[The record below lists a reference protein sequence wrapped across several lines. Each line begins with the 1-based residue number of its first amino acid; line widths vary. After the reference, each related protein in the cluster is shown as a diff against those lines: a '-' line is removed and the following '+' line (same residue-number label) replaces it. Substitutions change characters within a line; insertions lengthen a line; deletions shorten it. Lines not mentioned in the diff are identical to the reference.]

1 LVLTA
6 VGAAIRLA
14 TLTSQSYWFD
24 EATTAHEMQLS
35 FGAMWHALRVNEST
49 PPLYYVLAWVWA
61 RIFGTGEAALR
72 SLSALAG
79 IGLIPVTYFSG
90 RELVS
95 RWAGYVAAALVAAS
109 PFMVWYSQEARAYM
123 LFTLLCGLSLLFFAR
138 ARREPSTSNVVWW
151 VISSSLAMLTHFFA
165 GFLIAPEGLWLLAKL
180 RTRAIA
186 YATAALVAVQA
197 AMVPF
202 ALGDLSHPLLGWIKQ
217 FPLHVRIE
225 QVPVAFALNTLYQSS
240 IVTKGLLAG
249 AAFALIVLALVL
261 GGDRHHRLGALAA
274 ASVAGFALLAPL
286 VLAAAGRDY
295 YIARNLI
302 PAWIP
307 LAVLLGAACMAR
319 RTLPAGIPLAVIC
332 LGGFIYAGLY
342 IDQHPQYQRPDWRGA
357 AAALGRA
364 DIERAIVAYQGEVA
378 AQPMT
383 LYLPGTQWAPPP
395 EAPVSIGEV
404 DVVGNS
410 FESQANPLPPGIRLI
425 GSRAVNGILV
435 DRFAVAP
442 AWYLTPAQIAVR
454 ASALLGP
461 APPGPAVVLQPE
473 ERS

>member
-1 LVLTA
+1 VLALTA
-6 VGAAIRLA
+6 VGGAIRLA

-79 IGLIPVTYFSG
+79 IGLIPVTYLSG

-95 RWAGYVAAALVAAS
+95 RRTGYVAAGLVAAS

-138 ARREPSTSNVVWW
+138 ARREPSTSNIVWW
-151 VISSSLAMLTHFFA
+151 VVCSSLAMLTHFFA
-165 GFLIAPEGLWLLAKL
+165 GFLIAPEGLWLLAKF
-180 RTRAIA
+180 RTRAMA
-186 YATAALVAVQA
+186 YATATLVAVQA

-225 QVPVAFALNTLYQSS
+225 QVPVAFALNTLYESS
-240 IVTKGLLAG
+240 VVTEGLLA
-249 AAFALIVLALVL
+249 AAIFALVVLALVL
-261 GGDRHHRLGALAA
+261 GGNSQHRLGALVA

-295 YIARNLI
+295 FIARNLI

-307 LAVLLGAACMAR
+307 LAVLVGAACTAT
-319 RTLPAGIPLAVIC
+319 RTLPAGIPLALVC
-332 LGGFIYAGLY
+332 LGGFIYAGIY

-357 AAALGRA
+357 AAALGHA
-364 DIERAIVAYQGEVA
+364 DTQRAIVAYEGEVA

-383 LYLPGTQWAPPP
+383 LYLPGTSWAPPP
-395 EAPVSIGEV
+395 ETPVSIGEV
-404 DVVGNS
+404 DVVANS
-410 FESQANPLPPGIRLI
+410 FETEANRLPAGARLLV
-425 GSRAVNGILV
+425 SKTVNGILV
-435 DRFAVAP
+435 DRFALSP
-442 AWYLTPAQIAVR
+442 AWRLTPAQIAAR
-454 ASALLGP
+454 ADALVGP
-461 APPGPAVVLQPE
+461 APAGAAVVIQP
-473 ERS
+473 